1 MIPVLQED
9 AEELILR
16 DNNLVSI
23 RGTKEYQTNLSE
35 LTPTNRILTSL
46 FLPVRFLKLL
56 KYGFAYVERT
66 DKDGIK
72 TLQKHIMR
80 YPQFLRRWQLKRSW
94 MPASS
99 MVLFGIPKGVGK
111 PLWRSTMSVIFGTT
125 ISGMEKSRSSIL
137 SLIAWIC

>member
-1 MIPVLQED
+1 SEVEPITGAFYASSSYEKLFFNRFREEDPQIQTMIPVLQEV

-16 DNNLVSI
+16 DNKLASI

-46 FLPVRFLKLL
+46 FLPVRFLTLL

-80 YPQFLRRWQLKRSW
+80 YPQFFATL
-94 MPASS
+94 A
-99 MVLFGIPKGVGK
+99 I
-111 PLWRSTMSVIFGTT
+111 
-125 ISGMEKSRSSIL
+125 EKKL
-137 SLIAWIC
+137 D